1 MSRAG
6 SVVKAIGFQTITQKR
21 KTKIMRYTITVIH
34 KNKAPEVFDTDD
46 RDFEEAMKTA
56 EMFASMFPDATIQI
70 N

>member
-1 MSRAG
+1 
-6 SVVKAIGFQTITQKR
+6 
-21 KTKIMRYTITVIH
+21 MRYTITVIH

-56 EMFASMFPDATIQI
+56 KMFASMFPDATIQI